1 MKPKLLSQIIYI
13 MDKIFKALGISEEH
27 TKPLRIKKM
36 FNKVKDNVPHI
47 KNYNFMADVLFL
59 PETKNGYKYL
69 LVVVDIGTNAC
80 DFEPIKEKASETI
93 LQAFQKIVKRKY
105 LDKPYA
111 SVRTDDGKEFRGAF
125 QTWMH
130 ANSIFHKISAPGRHK
145 QTGNVEILNK
155 DLGRIL
161 NGYMNSI
168 EEKTGKQYKEWV
180 EILPTVRKMLNEFR
194 IIAEGDPF
202 TDIYPSPD
210 VVESKFKVGD
220 IVYRIADE
228 PLDALGNK
236 QPTKAFRTGDYR
248 WDLTPRRIV
257 RVLRYSGKV
266 PIRYLLHTL
275 PNVSY
280 AEWELKKATET
291 EAKYQVQYVSAKR
304 TLKGVKEILIKY
316 KGIKEKSWQNYNN
329 IKKQIPN
336 IEDYMR

>member
-1 MKPKLLSQIIYI
+1 
-13 MDKIFKALGISEEH
+13 MDKIFKALGISEEN
-27 TKPLRIKKM
+27 TKPLRIKKT

-59 PETKNGYKYL
+59 PETKKGFKYL

-80 DFEPIKEKASETI
+80 DFEPIKDKASETI
-93 LQAFQKIVKRKY
+93 LQAFQKIMKRKY

-111 SVRTDDGKEFRGAF
+111 SIRTDDGKEFRGVF
-125 QTWMH
+125 QSWMTE
-130 ANSIFHKISAPGRHK
+130 NSIFHKISAPGRHK

-161 NGYMNSI
+161 NGYMNSM
-168 EEKTGKQYKEWV
+168 EEKTGKQYKEWI

-194 IIAEGDPF
+194 IIPEGDPF
-202 TDIYPSPD
+202 TDVYPSPD
-210 VVESKFKVGD
+210 VVEAKFKVGD

-304 TLKGVKEILIKY
+304 TLNGVKEILIKY
-316 KGIKEKSWQNYNN
+316 KGIKEKTWQNYNN

>member
-1 MKPKLLSQIIYI
+1 
-13 MDKIFKALGISEEH
+13 MDKIFKALGISEEN
-27 TKPLRIKKM
+27 TKPLRIKKT

-59 PETKNGYKYL
+59 PETKKGFKYL

-80 DFEPIKEKASETI
+80 DFEPIKDKASETI
-93 LQAFQKIVKRKY
+93 LQAFQKIMKRKY

-111 SVRTDDGKEFRGAF
+111 SIRTDDGKEFRGAF
-125 QTWMH
+125 QSWMTE
-130 ANSIFHKISAPGRHK
+130 NSIFHKISAPGRHK

-168 EEKTGKQYKEWV
+168 EEKTGKQYKEWI

-194 IIAEGDPF
+194 IIPEGDPF
-202 TDIYPSPD
+202 TDVYPSPD
-210 VVESKFKVGD
+210 VVESKFQVGD

-266 PIRYLLHTL
+266 PIRYLLENL
-275 PNVSY
+275 SNVSY
-280 AEWELKKATET
+280 AEWELKKADENKV
-291 EAKYQVQYVSAKR
+291 KYQIEYISAKR
-304 TLKGVKEILIKY
+304 TMKGVKEVLIKW
-316 KGIKEKSWQNYNN
+316 KGYKEKTWQNYNN